1 MLTKVNH
8 LRTPSSCSPLCRWYL
23 TPAMP
28 RGSLPSCCLLYLL
41 PLLRRA
47 PVSLAACS
55 ACSWE
60 PLVKL
65 AGRSDMT
72 LPCQSGRAESL
83 SCSVTMQA
91 PSLMGIR

>member
-1 MLTKVNH
+1 MLKKVEY
-8 LRTPSSCSPLCRWYL
+8 LRTPSSCSPLCKWYL

-28 RGSLPSCCLLYLL
+28 LGSLPGCCLLYLL

-47 PVSLAACS
+47 PVSP
-55 ACSWE
+55 ACSWT

-65 AGRSDMT
+65 AGRSEMT
-72 LPCQSGRAESL
+72 LPCQSGHAESL
-83 SCSVTMQA
+83 PCSVTKQA